1 MIIVLRNKKGI
12 MKKEILQFLHER
24 IKKLKKEA
32 FEYFENPQGDWKRGK
47 HYGALEEARWIRD
60 ILRRKFLK

>member
-1 MIIVLRNKKGI
+1 

-32 FEYFENPQGDWKRGK
+32 FEYFENPQGGWEGGK

>member
-1 MIIVLRNKKGI
+1 MVTKNINQKRI

>member
-1 MIIVLRNKKGI
+1 

-32 FEYFENPQGDWKRGK
+32 FEYFENPRGDWEGGK
-47 HYGALEEARWIRD
+47 YYGALEEARWIRD
-60 ILRRKFLK
+60 TLRRKFLK